1 MTAQRIIVLGAG
13 VVGTTTAYK
22 LAMDGHDVTVIDAED
37 GVAMMTSYANAGL
50 VAPGHAF
57 AWASPAAP
65 GMMLRSQWRGDQA
78 IRLKLRPSWLQWKWM
93 ARFLRECTAERARS
107 NTATKAD
114 LCRFSQLHL
123 HGIVAES
130 GISYDGDLFLPQC
143 GRLQSRLKKSRP
155 AAHQRHQGRGIV
167 TAGDGRARPWPCQG

>member
-1 MTAQRIIVLGAG
+1 MTKQRIIVLGAG
-13 VVGTTTAYK
+13 VIGTTTAFK

-78 IRLKLRPSWLQWKWM
+78 IRLKLRPSWRQW
-93 ARFLRECTAERARS
+93 
-107 NTATKAD
+107 
-114 LCRFSQLHL
+114 
-123 HGIVAES
+123 
-130 GISYDGDLFLPQC
+130 
-143 GRLQSRLKKSRP
+143 
-155 AAHQRHQGRGIV
+155 
-167 TAGDGRARPWPCQG
+167 

>member
-13 VVGTTTAYK
+13 VIGTTTAYK

-78 IRLKLRPSWLQWKWM
+78 IRLKLRPSWRQWKWM

-130 GISYDGDLFLPQC
+130 GIT
-143 GRLQSRLKKSRP
+143 RTESRLATSSPTR
-155 AAHQRHQGRGIV
+155 QR
-167 TAGDGRARPWPCQG
+167 A